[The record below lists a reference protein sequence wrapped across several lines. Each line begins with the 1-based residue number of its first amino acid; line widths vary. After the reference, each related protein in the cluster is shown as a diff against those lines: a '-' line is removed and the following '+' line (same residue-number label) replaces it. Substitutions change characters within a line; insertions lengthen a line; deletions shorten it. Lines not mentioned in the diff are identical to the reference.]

1 MKYSMERSLDRWS
14 IYDEEHHKL
23 GTIKQQLFGQFIFLI
38 ADKKEQYCLSRV
50 ENEITVTYNRTA
62 ILKGKISY
70 HDHSQIRLIRMPL
83 IDTVEFNCEEQFWVL
98 KQTPERNIE
107 IYQQDQYLGK
117 LSHMLKIKKILEVE
131 SSVDSLWMVFLLFYL
146 GHYMIEDNEI
156 SLV

>member
-1 MKYSMERSLDRWS
+1 MRYSMERSIDRWS
-14 IYDEEHHKL
+14 IYDEKHQKL
-23 GTIKQQLFGQFIFLI
+23 GTIKQQFFGQFIFLI
-38 ADKKEQYCLSRV
+38 ANEKEQYCLSRV
-50 ENEITVTYNRTA
+50 ENEITVTHNHSV

-98 KQTPERNIE
+98 KQTPERDIE

-117 LSHMLKIKKILEVE
+117 LSHMLKVKKTLEVE
-131 SSVDSLWMVFLLFYL
+131 NSVDSSWMVFLLFYL
-146 GHYMIEDNEI
+146 GHYMVEDNEI